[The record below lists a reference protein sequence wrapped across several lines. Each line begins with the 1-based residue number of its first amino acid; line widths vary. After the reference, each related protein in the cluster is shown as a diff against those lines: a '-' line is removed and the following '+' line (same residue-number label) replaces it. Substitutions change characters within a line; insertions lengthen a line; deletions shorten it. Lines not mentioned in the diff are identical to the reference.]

1 MMRWLLR
8 SITGDRYPIRLIHPM
23 IKRHKHGC
31 MAFYQLM
38 LRAKIMIAVYCRWTW
53 RSGWRWWWG
62 EGAKLTEA
70 AYLFQIT
77 PSLPTALTY
86 PLMGGPNP
94 QQKSLLIHHFLGNR
108 EIFENLTISGSCPYP
123 QLSWACYALYPIN
136 QGVISEI
143 HPQNISVPF
152 PRGVLK
158 VSKFAFPKP
167 RRSCLLYPLTHTCYF
182 SSPLG
187 LQIHCWI

>member
-1 MMRWLLR
+1 MSMDKKITMKMMMGRGSQAHWGRLSFSNHPFLAHR
-8 SITGDRYPIRLIHPM
+8 PYLSIDGRTEPPTKIPPHP
-23 IKRHKHGC
+23 
-31 MAFYQLM
+31 
-38 LRAKIMIAVYCRWTW
+38 
-53 RSGWRWWWG
+53 
-62 EGAKLTEA
+62 
-70 AYLFQIT
+70 
-77 PSLPTALTY
+77 P
-86 PLMGGPNP
+86 
-94 QQKSLLIHHFLGNR
+94 LGNR

-143 HPQNISVPF
+143 HPQNMSVPF

-182 SSPLG
+182 SSPLV
-187 LQIHCWI
+187 LHIHCWI